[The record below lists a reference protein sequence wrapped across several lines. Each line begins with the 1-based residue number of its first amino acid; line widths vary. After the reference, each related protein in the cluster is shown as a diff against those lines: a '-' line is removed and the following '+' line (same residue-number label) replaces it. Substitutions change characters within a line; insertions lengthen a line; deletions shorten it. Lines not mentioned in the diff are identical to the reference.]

1 MGIIVL
7 LKLTLTHEMHLL
19 LAILQLAERRDL
31 GKAPEFMSRKHLGRV
46 IWFFKEIYKTCLE
59 SVCIVNMLLLLKLCE
74 HLGVSGSVCKD

>member
-1 MGIIVL
+1 
-7 LKLTLTHEMHLL
+7 MHLF

-74 HLGVSGSVCKD
+74 HLEVSGFVCKD